1 MKEKL
6 KIFMHR
12 GGLTL
17 LIGFLAVGAYLFI
30 LDMANKYF
38 EKNVTN
44 SLYISVNENGE
55 LSINYSETDEK
66 IYVCWETDGGNV
78 KPVEQDSEFQEQYKD
93 NNKWYQAYTKV
104 HEKVKWDSLDADGN
118 QYTTA
123 TVRAL
128 IYQKS
133 ESKEKSQY
141 YLGDFVK
148 DLTITITIKDGK
160 VEKTED
166 RYFSNPVR
174 ENEEKEN
181 WNQIYIVDSTENTYT
196 LRYRT
201 SEDLSKKSD
210 DKIYVLCWENEDNI
224 MAETNIIEGSIP
236 NFCYT
241 LEEEKSLTD
250 RLNTVNTVTLD
261 FKDKDLKQTKV
272 NAFLVDSEKY
282 KTYEKEDREY
292 IAELTLE
299 NS

>member
-1 MKEKL
+1 MQ
-6 KIFMHR
+6 R

-38 EKNVTN
+38 DKNVTN

-78 KPVEQDSEFQEQYKD
+78 KPVEYDSEFQEQHKED
-93 NNKWYQAYTKV
+93 NKWYQAYTKV

-118 QYTTA
+118 EYTTA
-123 TVRAL
+123 TIRAL

-133 ESKEKSQY
+133 ESKGKNQY

-148 DLTITITIKDGK
+148 DLTITVAIKDGK

-174 ENEEKEN
+174 KNEEKEN
-181 WNQIYIVDSTENTYT
+181 WNQIYLVDKTESTYT

-201 SEDLSKKSD
+201 SEDLSKKED
-210 DKIYVLCWENEDNI
+210 DKIYVLCWENEENI
-224 MAETNIIEGSIP
+224 MAETDIIEGSIP

-241 LEEEKSLTD
+241 LEGNESLTSK
-250 RLNTVNTVTLD
+250 LNTVNTVTID
-261 FKDKDLKQTKV
+261 FQDKNLKQA
-272 NAFLVDSEKY
+272 NIRAFLVDSEKY
-282 KTYEKEDREY
+282 KNYTQKDKEY

-299 NS
+299 SS